1 MHLHGPIGLVLAP
14 NGDLITANSDAV
26 NADPNQPS
34 ELVEFTPTGQF
45 VGQFSIDP
53 NNAGA
58 FGIALSSV
66 GGRLRLAAVDD
77 NVGPDNSGSPYS
89 TPTISVWTFQTGIS
103 FPIA

>member
-1 MHLHGPIGLVLAP
+1 MAP

-34 ELVEFTPTGQF
+34 ELVEFTTTGQF

-53 NNAGA
+53 NNGGA
-58 FGIALSSV
+58 FGLALSSV
-66 GGRLRLAAVDD
+66 GGKLRIAAVDD
-77 NVGPDNSGSPYS
+77 NAGPGNAGSPYS
-89 TPTISVWTFQTGIS
+89 TPTLSVWTFQTGIA